1 MGEYSDPQRSPRAIG
16 RQRPPVRRF
25 LPWGGSVPTL
35 GLGGFRSLPR
45 SPPRGLATEV
55 ARIRGRK
62 PGNSGLDAPFP
73 GPVLDALA
81 CPLTAVPR
89 PLRARRQPAHSVP
102 LDAHRLRRPGGLLGF
117 RRCAPPPEQ
126 VAPGLRP
133 GGRGLRPPDS
143 KSAPWGAWPHG
154 SALNARHSVCPF
166 DRRPP
171 ASLRSVLDARIVRR
185 GSASGCAPGCTPLPP
200 LRVVAAAPAQAV
212 PVIAMRS
219 SRQSLTGAALLP
231 AALLR
236 RWGLYRRTRVA

>member
-1 MGEYSDPQRSPRAIG
+1 M
-16 RQRPPVRRF
+16 
-25 LPWGGSVPTL
+25 
-35 GLGGFRSLPR
+35 
-45 SPPRGLATEV
+45 

-133 GGRGLRPPDS
+133 RGRGLRPPDS
-143 KSAPWGAWPHG
+143 KPASGEAWPHG

-200 LRVVAAAPAQAV
+200 LREVAAAPASIRCHLEHGLSGCACGAFRAA
-212 PVIAMRS
+212 P
-219 SRQSLTGAALLP
+219 GAALLP
-231 AALLR
+231 PR
-236 RWGLYRRTRVA
+236 RAGGCRCCRVKAW